1 MKSHQNLTAI
11 AFNQLHSK
19 KQVVKWVV
27 KSGKTIL
34 YESKDY
40 GLCDHFC
47 KIHCL
52 KLKPIAIYN

>member
-1 MKSHQNLTAI
+1 MDKLTTI

-47 KIHCL
+47 KTHCL
-52 KLKPIAIYN
+52 KLKPQPQY